1 MVAAMSTKLKPI
13 TVWVEPAL
21 LDRVERLARQDR
33 RPMSQLIRNLL
44 EDAVAARPADVTGA
58 PLHA

>member
-1 MVAAMSTKLKPI
+1 MSERLRSI
-13 TVWVEPAL
+13 TIRVPPAL
-21 LDRVERLARQDR
+21 WDRVERLAAADR
-33 RPMSQLIRNLL
+33 RPASQLIRNLI